1 MRRLGAA
8 VIAVLMV
15 VLALWIRSRI
25 DDDGGGNGGSGD
37 GSALRVRCALELEA
51 ACGELADQGVD
62 TTVDDAGTTAAALVA
77 IPNAQREDVGFDAW
91 LVTAPWP
98 EIVDV
103 QRAENGLEPVFR
115 ATTGPVARSPL
126 VLAVRT
132 DRNDVLERTAEC
144 GGTVS
149 WRCVGTLAGRPWDT
163 IGGQQSWRSVRPA
176 HGDPTRSATGLAVLS
191 QATSEFLDNE
201 GYSRNDLELNSD
213 YADWLAGLERAVP
226 PSAFTS
232 RSPFLE
238 MVQQLPTA
246 TYDVVGTTEAE
257 AGPALADAAPAR
269 RRQVTLLYPD
279 PVISTDVVL
288 ATVTGA
294 DAGAVADLADSDDLR
309 DDLAETGWRV
319 AGRPRADGVRAT
331 PVLRPVSGLPDAGV
345 LVALQDTWETSR

>member
-1 MRRLGAA
+1 VRRLGAA

-15 VLALWIRSRI
+15 VLALWIRGRI
-25 DDDGGGNGGSGD
+25 DDDDGGGGSGD

-132 DRNDVLERTAEC
+132 DRNDVLEGTPEC

-149 WRCVGTLAGRPWDT
+149 WRCVGELAGRPWDT